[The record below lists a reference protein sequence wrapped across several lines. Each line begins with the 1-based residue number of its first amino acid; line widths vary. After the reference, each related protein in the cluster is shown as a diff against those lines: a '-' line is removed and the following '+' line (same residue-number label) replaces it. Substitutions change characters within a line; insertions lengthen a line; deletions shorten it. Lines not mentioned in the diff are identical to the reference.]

1 MKLTEHEI
9 LDIRYCGC
17 YYMGLGNGCRS
28 CPFKLSLEK
37 YGVKECGQLRN
48 YPRAVVEIAS
58 DAYRNDKKFARI
70 FDKRCGQYK
79 SALMLK
85 AVVL

>member
-1 MKLTEHEI
+1 MKLTEQEI
-9 LDIRYCGC
+9 LDIMCCGC
-17 YYMGLGNGCRS
+17 HYMGFGNGCS
-28 CPFKLSLEK
+28 GCPFKLSFEK
-37 YGVKECGQLRN
+37 YGVKECRQFRN

-70 FDKRCGQYK
+70 FDECCGQYK